1 MKANR
6 NTGTNEIRPLS
17 TTELDAVSGGAI
29 TRAFDYLRSQACTL
43 KAATTAGTETT
54 KIVVETGKEGQS
66 GYRVVAQGG
75 TV

>member
-17 TTELDAVSGGAI
+17 TTELDAVSGGKI
-29 TRAFDYLRSQACTL
+29 TRAFDFTV
-43 KAATTAGTETT
+43 AGMHITGGYDSGNGNYGV
-54 KIVVETGKEGQS
+54 VVETGKEGQS